1 MTAGWESAIALTLF
15 AIFGSDW
22 LLGIILLAVFSVGVL
37 IMRPPPGVSV
47 LAIGLFAV
55 LIFGVQVGS
64 ALCNDANHDGIC
76 ENTTFGSI
84 GGGLGLG
91 VTAVVGI
98 SLLAAIMVYFGVKR
112 VLRDY

>member
-1 MTAGWESAIALTLF
+1 MTAGWESTIALMLF

-64 ALCNDANHDGIC
+64 VLDNSS
-76 ENTTFGSI
+76 FGVV

-91 VTAVVGI
+91 ITAVVGI
-98 SLLAAIMVYFGVKR
+98 ALLAAIMVYFGVKR

>member
-1 MTAGWESAIALTLF
+1 MTAGWESTIALTLF

-64 ALCNDANHDGIC
+64 VLGNSS
-76 ENTTFGSI
+76 FGVV

-91 VTAVVGI
+91 ITAVVGI
-98 SLLAAIMVYFGVKR
+98 ALLAAIMVYFGVKR